1 MLLKIMPVIFAKFL
15 LTIVFS
21 ISSKVLHELKSTNVF
36 SERGFFIDQ
45 SYCGLNMISVLAG
58 RI

>member
-1 MLLKIMPVIFAKFL
+1 MLLTIMPVIFAKFL
-15 LTIVFS
+15 QTIVFLILS
-21 ISSKVLHELKSTNVF
+21 TVLHELKHTKVF

-45 SYCGLNMISVLAG
+45 SYCGLIMMSVLAE